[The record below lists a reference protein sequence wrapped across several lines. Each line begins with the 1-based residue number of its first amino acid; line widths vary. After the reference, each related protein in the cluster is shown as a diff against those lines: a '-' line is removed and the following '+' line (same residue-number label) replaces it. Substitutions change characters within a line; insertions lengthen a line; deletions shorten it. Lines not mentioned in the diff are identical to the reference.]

1 MVIDLFDEK
10 TWEEFRE
17 SGMLWATNTMLE
29 HLFGWCIVY
38 DYQSNSKLR
47 VVPCTTKRNGIAEIA
62 EKEGRE
68 KLIRY
73 LKSKDRE
80 NGKTANDMKFYES
93 TDGVQFCETT
103 NEMKIYDLE
112 KIGFYM
118 NTEYFRHSIEV
129 NGHNSKLIIAMEE
142 LAELSQAVSKVA
154 RYIEGDEI
162 KLGADKCS
170 LDADKILDNLA
181 EEIADVLICIEN
193 LKIMCD
199 VKSDDIQRWIY
210 YKTARQVIK
219 DRDSEDRNMTGK
231 ED

>member
-47 VVPCTTKRNGIAEIA
+47 VVPCTTKCDGIAEIA

-73 LKSKDRE
+73 LKSKDQE
-80 NGKTANDMKFYES
+80 NGKTANDMKFY
-93 TDGVQFCETT
+93 G
-103 NEMKIYDLE
+103 LE
-112 KIGFYM
+112 KVGFYM

-162 KLGADKCS
+162 KLDTDKCS

-210 YKTARQVIK
+210 YKTSRQVIK
-219 DRDSEDRNMTGK
+219 DIDSEDSNMTRK

>member
-47 VVPCTTKRNGIAEIA
+47 VIPCTTKCDGIAEIA

-73 LKSKDRE
+73 LRSKDQD
-80 NGKTANDMKFYES
+80 ND
-93 TDGVQFCETT
+93 ETT
-103 NEMKIYDLE
+103 NDLKIYSLE
-112 KIGFYM
+112 KVGFYM